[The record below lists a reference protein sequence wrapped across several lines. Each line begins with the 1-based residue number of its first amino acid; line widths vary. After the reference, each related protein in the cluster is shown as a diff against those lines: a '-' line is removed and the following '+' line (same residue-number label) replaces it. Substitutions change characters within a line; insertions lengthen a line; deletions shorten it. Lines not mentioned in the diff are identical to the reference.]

1 MEKMR
6 NMKKILVSG
15 FLAMAIGLPLT
26 TRANE
31 ATPDGLI
38 QDTVNDVLTIVNND
52 KAIVSNQK
60 RLLELV
66 DAKILPHFDFMRMTQ
81 LAVGKTWRTTTDDQK
96 KELTAE
102 FRTLLVR
109 TYTRVFKTYPDPVIE
124 VKPVKPGTDAD
135 EATVRTVIH
144 IKDGKSATVDYEM
157 KKSKDG
163 WKVFDVTVEGV
174 SLVTSYRGSFADQ
187 IQQSG
192 VEGLIK
198 ALVEKNQSA
207 GKTDTQKKVQAN

>member
-1 MEKMR
+1 M
-6 NMKKILVSG
+6 LQV
-15 FLAMAIGLPLT
+15 FWLAISLPLT
-26 TRANE
+26 ARADE
-31 ATPDGLI
+31 LTPDGLI
-38 QDTVNDVLTIVNND
+38 KDTVDEVLKIVNND

-66 DAKILPHFDFMRMTQ
+66 DAKILPHFDFTRMTQ
-81 LAVGKTWRTTTDDQK
+81 LAVGKTWRTTTDEQK
-96 KELTAE
+96 KALTAE

-109 TYTRVFKTYPDPVIE
+109 TYTKVFTTYPDPVIE

-135 EATVRTVIH
+135 EVTVHTVIH
-144 IKDGKSATVDYEM
+144 IKDGKSAIVDYEM
-157 KKSKDG
+157 KKSANG

-192 VEGLIK
+192 VDGLIK
-198 ALVEKNQSA
+198 TLADKNQTA
-207 GKTDTQKKVQAN
+207 GKADAQKKVKAN